1 MKTVLVIDDNQDYVE
16 SVRTI
21 LEREGFEVFD
31 TDCPDAA
38 YQLLT
43 SIDPPDL
50 ILCDLHM
57 PFTTTEA
64 EPHFKTSF
72 EVGIKTARE
81 LSGVYPETPVVA
93 LTSLEQHDLLRIR
106 RSLGTVPAFTKP
118 FLPRDLLNIVKT
130 YLSTKEWGGVQ

>member
-1 MKTVLVIDDNQDYVE
+1 MKTVLVIDDNQDYIE
-16 SVRTI
+16 SVRCV

-38 YQLLT
+38 YKLLV

-57 PFTTTEA
+57 PFVSGEG
-64 EPHFKTSF
+64 EGEFKTSF
-72 EVGIKTARE
+72 EVGIKTAHE

-93 LTSLEQHDLLRIR
+93 LTSLEKHDLIRIR
-106 RSLGTVPAFTKP
+106 RSLGSIPAFTKP
-118 FLPRDLLNIVKT
+118 FFPKDLLAIVNT
-130 YLSTKEWGGVQ
+130 YVSTKEWGGVH